1 MINRQFLFVVVIGLC
16 VVNGLFSPYLQ
27 VAVPVTTVLLPELF
41 PKTVHWV
48 LMFSS
53 ILVSTATLLGSGVP
67 AALWERLAEGDPQS
81 PVSMWIWLG
90 GAVLLTLPAFQ
101 VLLRP

>member
-1 MINRQFLFVVVIGLC
+1 MSSRQVLFVLVIGLC

-27 VAVPVTTVLLPELF
+27 VAVPITTVLMPELF
-41 PKTVHWV
+41 PKSVEWV

-67 AALWERLAEGDPQS
+67 AALWERLVERDPQGLA
-81 PVSMWIWLG
+81 SMWIWLA
-90 GAVLLTLPAFQ
+90 GAALLTLPALPFI
-101 VLLRP
+101 LRP

>member
-1 MINRQFLFVVVIGLC
+1 MITRQTLFVVVIGLC

-27 VAVPVTTVLLPELF
+27 VAVPITTVLLPELF
-41 PKTVHWV
+41 PKTVEWV

-67 AALWERLAEGDPQS
+67 AALWERLVEGSPQS
-81 PVSMWIWLG
+81 LASMWIWLG
-90 GAVLLTLPAFQ
+90 SATLMTLPALQ
-101 VLLRP
+101 VLGRP

>member
-1 MINRQFLFVVVIGLC
+1 MVNRQFLFVVIIGLC

-41 PKTVHWV
+41 PKTVEWV

-53 ILVSTATLLGSGVP
+53 ILVSTVTLLGSGVP
-67 AALWERLAEGDPQS
+67 AALWERLVERDPQGLT
-81 PVSMWIWLG
+81 SMWIWLA
-90 GAVLLTLPAFQ
+90 GAALLTIPALQ
-101 VLLRP
+101 VFLRP

>member
-1 MINRQFLFVVVIGLC
+1 MVSRQFLFVLVVGLC
-16 VVNGLFSPYLQ
+16 VVNGLFSPFLP
-27 VAVPVTTVLLPELF
+27 VAVPITAMLLPELF
-41 PKTVHWV
+41 PKTIHWV

-67 AALWERLAEGDPQS
+67 AALWERVTGGDPQS

-101 VLLRP
+101 VFLRS

>member
-1 MINRQFLFVVVIGLC
+1 MITRQTLFVVVIGLC

-27 VAVPVTTVLLPELF
+27 VAVPITTVLLPELF
-41 PKTVHWV
+41 PKTVEWV

-67 AALWERLAEGDPQS
+67 AALWERLVGGNAQS
-81 PVSMWIWLG
+81 LASMWIWLG
-90 GAVLLTLPAFQ
+90 AATLMTLPALQ
-101 VLLRP
+101 VLGRP

>member
-1 MINRQFLFVVVIGLC
+1 MVSRQFLFFVVVGLC
-16 VVNGLFSPYLQ
+16 VMNGLFSPFLP
-27 VAVPVTTVLLPELF
+27 VAVPITAMLLPELF

-67 AALWERLAEGDPQS
+67 AALWERVAEGDPQS

-90 GAVLLTLPAFQ
+90 GTVLLTLPAFQ
-101 VLLRP
+101 VFLRP

>member
-1 MINRQFLFVVVIGLC
+1 MISRQFLFVLVIGLC
-16 VVNGLFSPYLQ
+16 IVNGLFSPYLQ

-67 AALWERLAEGDPQS
+67 AALWERLAEGDVQS
-81 PVSMWIWLG
+81 RVSMWIWLA
-90 GAVLLTLPAFQ
+90 GAALLTFPAAQ
-101 VLLRP
+101 VFLRP

>member
-1 MINRQFLFVVVIGLC
+1 MVNRQLLFVLVIGLC

-67 AALWERLAEGDPQS
+67 AALWERLAEGDAQS
-81 PVSMWIWLG
+81 RVSMWIWLA
-90 GAVLLTLPAFQ
+90 GAALLTLPALQ
-101 VLLRP
+101 VLLRS

>member
-1 MINRQFLFVVVIGLC
+1 MINRQSLFVVIIGLC

-27 VAVPVTTVLLPELF
+27 VAVPVTAVLLPELF
-41 PKTVHWV
+41 PQTIEWV

-67 AALWERLAEGDPQS
+67 AALWERLADRNSQNLA
-81 PVSMWIWLG
+81 SMWIWLA
-90 GAVLLTLPAFQ
+90 GAVLLTLPALL

>member
-1 MINRQFLFVVVIGLC
+1 MISRQFLFVLVIGLC
-16 VVNGLFSPYLQ
+16 IVNGLFSPYLQ

-67 AALWERLAEGDPQS
+67 AALWERLAEGDVQS
-81 PVSMWIWLG
+81 RVSMWIWL
-90 GAVLLTLPAFQ
+90 AAAALLTLPAAQ
-101 VLLRP
+101 VFLRP